1 MAAAEV
7 LTVEVE
13 IEAEVPEAVV
23 DLVEASDPA
32 AVEEVVPD
40 ERPLP
45 SFGSVEENLAEMKA
59 AGEMEAETTVEP
71 DQEEN
76 HRHLKPALMNE
87 VKEE

>member
-32 AVEEVVPD
+32 VEEAVPD

>member
-23 DLVEASDPA
+23 DLVEASDP

-59 AGEMEAETTVEP
+59 AGEMEAEPTVEP